1 MSTNFSHWNTTIEP
15 FVQVSR
21 ISTSSPNSS
30 FGLSKDVI
38 IIPETLLFYK
48 KSFRKALHLTRRFI
62 PIAKAGGILGKE
74 DKVVFGRRKDK
85 WLFC

>member
-1 MSTNFSHWNTTIEP
+1 MRVRSSAKVARMSTNFSRRNTTIELC
-15 FVQVSR
+15 FRVSQ

-48 KSFRKALHLTRRFI
+48 K
-62 PIAKAGGILGKE
+62 
-74 DKVVFGRRKDK
+74 VFVKRYT
-85 WLFC
+85 

>member
-1 MSTNFSHWNTTIEP
+1 MTRMSGRRERRSRSTKKVARMSTNFSYWNTTIEP
-15 FVQVSR
+15 FVQVSQ

-48 KSFRKALHLTRRFI
+48 K
-62 PIAKAGGILGKE
+62 
-74 DKVVFGRRKDK
+74 VFVKRYT
-85 WLFC
+85 

>member
-1 MSTNFSHWNTTIEP
+1 MMRRSEKEKDSSRSTKKVARMSTNFSRQNVTVEP
-15 FVQVSR
+15 HFRVSR

-48 KSFRKALHLTRRFI
+48 K
-62 PIAKAGGILGKE
+62 
-74 DKVVFGRRKDK
+74 VFVKRYT
-85 WLFC
+85 